1 MRETFAASLRR
12 QRLQT
17 AQRALAPSEGRG
29 APLLQNAA
37 ADSHLHGAPERNL
50 LPQSQI
56 PPIGGIS
63 DRATDTAVQTCE
75 GRGRD
80 SGFPQPPPAR
90 SNRSSSNCG
99 SQQRSASHRLAS
111 QPSTNRGSGERS
123 PHSSARMLKS
133 GGEQERDT
141 SRSCPSEEEE
151 AAKAGPGI
159 VSEVR
164 LETEKFMQEMQRKFS
179 QAAIDSRAFA
189 SQERV
194 QLGEDALFTFD
205 LIVESPLA
213 EVVGAVY
220 AYVRVCAGMLVL
232 CMHAC
237 MYVCTFVCVT
247 ECDGPRPRARHT
259 AWQPPRNA
267 IEHQRACSSATAGDS
282 RAKKAATGSRQKPE
296 STQA

>member
-123 PHSSARMLKS
+123 PHNSAKMLKS

-141 SRSCPSEEEE
+141 SRSCPSEEEA

-179 QAAIDSRAFA
+179 QAAIDSRALA

-194 QLGEDALFTFD
+194 HLGEDALFTFD

-237 MYVCTFVCVT
+237 MHVCTFVCIT
-247 ECDGPRPRARHT
+247 ECDGTRPRARHT
-259 AWQPPRNA
+259 SWQPPRNA
-267 IEHQRACSSATAGDS
+267 IEHERSCSSATAGDS
-282 RAKKAATGSRQKPE
+282 RAKKAATGSR
-296 STQA
+296 

>member
-1 MRETFAASLRR
+1 
-12 QRLQT
+12 
-17 AQRALAPSEGRG
+17 
-29 APLLQNAA
+29 
-37 ADSHLHGAPERNL
+37 
-50 LPQSQI
+50 
-56 PPIGGIS
+56 
-63 DRATDTAVQTCE
+63 
-75 GRGRD
+75 
-80 SGFPQPPPAR
+80 
-90 SNRSSSNCG
+90 
-99 SQQRSASHRLAS
+99 
-111 QPSTNRGSGERS
+111 
-123 PHSSARMLKS
+123 MLKS

-141 SRSCPSEEEE
+141 SRSCPSEEEA

-194 QLGEDALFTFD
+194 HLGEDALFTFD

-237 MYVCTFVCVT
+237 MHVCTFVCIT
-247 ECDGPRPRARHT
+247 ECDGTRPRARHT
-259 AWQPPRNA
+259 SWQPPRNA
-267 IEHQRACSSATAGDS
+267 IEHERSCSSATAGDS
-282 RAKKAATGSRQKPE
+282 RAKKAATGSR
-296 STQA
+296 